1 MKQKRKFLKGAIT
14 LGAAGI
20 ISKFLGF
27 AYRIALPR
35 MIGSEGVGIYQLA
48 YPIYTILLVVSTS
61 GMPIALA
68 RIISEQNTKNNYKNS
83 YKIFKTALSLN
94 FFVGLILTISMV
106 LISKPVINLFNWD
119 QRVLYSV
126 LTLSPAVFLVSL
138 ISVYRGFFQGLQ
150 NMKPTA
156 YSQIFEQL
164 IRIISMFFVVSLF
177 LPYGIKFSAAAATAG
192 AVFGALAALLL
203 LIYLYYKQK
212 TKIWQQIE
220 LSSIKNYDFKNNSK
234 KILSLALPVTI
245 GALITPLMGFIDA
258 AIVPARLAAGG
269 FNNPLALYGNLSGMA
284 MVLVH
289 FPTVITLA
297 LATSLVPA
305 ISEAFA
311 LNNQELVSSR
321 AETAVRITI
330 LISLPSAVGLFLLAR
345 SLSAVIFATPAAAV
359 PLYFVAWGVIF
370 IALKQVSS
378 AMLQGIGRVKI
389 PARNLLIGSLFNA
402 VINYFLT
409 AHPAFGIKGAAL
421 GTVSGF
427 FIAAL
432 LNLLYVKKWTD
443 FDFSF
448 SKFFLKPV
456 IAVLIMGLTVKSS
469 QHFVL
474 KITTD
479 YTLFSQHLLSIFAAI
494 IAAVIVYFLAL
505 IFLKEIEYCDLILI
519 PVFGKKIAR
528 LLIKYKLLEK

>member
-1 MKQKRKFLKGAIT
+1 MQKQGKFIKGALT

-68 RIISEQNTKNNYKNS
+68 RIISEQNTKDNYKNS
-83 YKIFKTALSLN
+83 YKIFKTAQYLN
-94 FFVGLILTISMV
+94 FFCGLILTLIMV
-106 LISKPVINLFNWD
+106 LLSSSVIKLFNWD
-119 QRVLYSV
+119 QRALYSV
-126 LTLSPAVFLVSL
+126 LTLSPAIFLVSL

-164 IRIISMFFVVSLF
+164 IRIISMIFMVSLL
-177 LPYGIKFSAAAATAG
+177 LPYGIRFSAAAATSG

-203 LIYLYYKQK
+203 LVYLYHKQK
-212 TKIWQQIE
+212 NKIWQQID
-220 LSSIKNYDFKNNSK
+220 LSSIKDYNFKSNSK
-234 KILSLALPVTI
+234 KILSLSLPITI

-258 AIVPARLAAGG
+258 AIVPARLVAGG
-269 FNNPLALYGNLSGMA
+269 FDNPLALYGNLSGMA

-311 LNNQELVSSR
+311 LNNQKLVSSR
-321 AETAVRITI
+321 AETAIRITI

-345 SLSAVIFATPAAAV
+345 PLSAVIFGTPAAAV

-378 AMLQGIGRVKI
+378 AMLQGIGKVKI
-389 PARNLLIGSLFNA
+389 PARNLLVGTVFNA
-402 VINYFLT
+402 FINYSLT

-432 LNLLYVKKWTD
+432 LNLIYVKKWTD
-443 FDFSF
+443 FNFSF
-448 SKFFLKPV
+448 SKFFLKPI
-456 IAVLIMGLTVKSS
+456 IAVLIMGLTVKG
-469 QHFVL
+469 
-474 KITTD
+474 
-479 YTLFSQHLLSIFAAI
+479 SQHLILNITAGSNPFKQNLLSIISAI
-494 IAAVIVYFLAL
+494 TGAVIVYFLAL
-505 IFLKEIEYCDLILI
+505 IFLKEIKYCDLILI
-519 PVFGKKIAR
+519 PVFGKKIAK